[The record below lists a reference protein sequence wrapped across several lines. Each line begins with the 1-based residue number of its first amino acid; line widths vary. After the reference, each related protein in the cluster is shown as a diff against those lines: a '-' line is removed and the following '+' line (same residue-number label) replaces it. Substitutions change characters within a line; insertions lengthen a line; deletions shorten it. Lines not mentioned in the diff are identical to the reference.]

1 MNKTI
6 YCKVVNIERERE
18 REKHIRRYN
27 SKKREGRT
35 IEAREKKVIEAEDT
49 VDRKG

>member
-6 YCKVVNIERERE
+6 YCKVVNIERE